1 MASVSLSVDVN
12 KAIKELEGDVSNL
25 LRQADKKFKVAGA
38 RTEVFA
44 KAQAPFDTG
53 FHQRNIRHVPGPFL
67 ETSVQAAAD
76 YASVLEFGFDGIVF
90 VKPHER
96 EIKKAFGK
104 TLDPPVV
111 AFIGPQLRQMNRP
124 ARPHIVPAA
133 ERALKLLITDLEGLK
148 V

>member
-12 KAIKELEGDVSNL
+12 KAIKELEGDVSDL

-44 KAQAPFDTG
+44 KATAPVDKG
-53 FHQRNIRHVPGPFL
+53 FHQRNIRHVPGGFL
-67 ETSVQAAAD
+67 ETSVQAAAK
-76 YASVLEFGFDGIVF
+76 YASVLEFGFNGIVN
-90 VKPHER
+90 VRAHSRKVTSV
-96 EIKKAFGK
+96 FGA
-104 TLDPPVV
+104 TVGTFRTEV
-111 AFIGPQLRQMNRP
+111 SAHTRQMNRP

>member
-44 KAQAPFDTG
+44 KATAPVDTG
-53 FHQRNIRHVPGPFL
+53 FHQRNIRHVPGGFL
-67 ETSVQAAAD
+67 ETSVQAAAQ
-76 YASVLEFGFDGIVF
+76 YASVLEFGFSGTVSVRAHTRGDSQVRA
-90 VKPHER
+90 H
-96 EIKKAFGK
+96 
-104 TLDPPVV
+104 T
-111 AFIGPQLRQMNRP
+111 RQMNRP